1 MLGHYGFSGFVGKY
15 VHVFCKYCHGPFKY
29 WNRSGNGV
37 RSLHQFKFK
46 KSVQLVKGKKAG
58 KSVKSRVSAEDK
70 NPKVYM
76 RDTIGNIS
84 KILRYS
90 TWDLAQ
96 EQLENLTIR
105 WDSYTINQVLKTHP
119 PMEKAWLFFNWA
131 SHLKGFK
138 HDQYT
143 YTTMLDIFGEAGR
156 ISSMKFVFQQMQ
168 EKGIK
173 KDAVTYTSLLHW
185 LSKDGDVNGS
195 LRMWEE
201 MKAAGCR
208 PTVVSYTALMKVLF
222 DNNRPKEAT
231 DIYKEMLQ
239 SGCSPNC
246 YTYTIL
252 MEYLARTGKFKA
264 ALDILS
270 KMQDAGVQPDKATC
284 NILVQKCSI
293 AGETRAMAQILLYM
307 KESSIVLHRP
317 VYLEALKT
325 LENAGEATDLLRKVN
340 PHLSFERI
348 GKEGIFE
355 SEATVVDVNSF
366 LDTGLAIN
374 LLAKHNF
381 VAVEYLLNEIICR
394 NVQFDS
400 MVVSTIVQ
408 VSCANCR
415 PTTALLAFRYSL
427 KMGLEVERAAY
438 LALIGLFFRT
448 KSFLNALEV
457 VEQMI
462 GVRFFFGTY
471 LVSLLVNQFGSAK
484 MSATAAKIFHSL
496 PDDQNLVTYTALM
509 RAYFCYGDVDKGLE
523 IYETM
528 KNKGI
533 CVSLGTYNV
542 LVIGLEDSGRVQEA
556 ETYRKAMKKI
566 RYDGHSQNK
575 FPMEA
580 SLCDLLFA
588 RGAVS

>member
-1 MLGHYGFSGFVGKY
+1 MLGHYGFRGFVGKY
-15 VHVFCKYCHGPFKY
+15 MHVFRIYCRGPFKY
-29 WNRSGNGV
+29 WNRSGKGLH
-37 RSLHQFKFK
+37 SLHKFK
-46 KSVQLVKGKKAG
+46 CKKFVQLVKGKRAG
-58 KSVKSRVSAEDK
+58 KSVKSRDSAEDK
-70 NPKVYM
+70 NPTVYM
-76 RDTIGNIS
+76 RDTIRNIS

-90 TWDLAQ
+90 TWDYAQ

-131 SHLKGFK
+131 SRLKGFK

-246 YTYTIL
+246 YTYTVL
-252 MEYLARTGKFKA
+252 MEYLAGIGKFKA
-264 ALDILS
+264 ALEILS
-270 KMQDAGVQPDKATC
+270 KMEEAGVQPDKATC

-307 KESSIVLHRP
+307 KENCIVLHRAA
-317 VYLEALKT
+317 YLEALKT
-325 LENAGEATDLLRKVN
+325 LENAGVATDLLREVN
-340 PHLSFERI
+340 PHLSFVRTN
-348 GKEGIFE
+348 KEEIFE
-355 SEATVVDVNSF
+355 LEATVVDVNSF
-366 LDTGLAIN
+366 IDTGLAIN
-374 LLAKHNF
+374 LLAKQNF
-381 VAVEYLLNEIICR
+381 VAVEYLLNEIICK
-394 NVQFDS
+394 NIQFDS
-400 MVVSTIVQ
+400 MVVSTIIQ
-408 VSCANCR
+408 ASCANCK
-415 PTTALLAFRYSL
+415 PTCALLAFRYSL

-438 LALIGLFFRT
+438 LALIGLFIRT
-448 KSFLNALEV
+448 KSFLNAMEI
-457 VEQMI
+457 VEQLI
-462 GVRFFFGTY
+462 GVGVFTGTY
-471 LVSLLVNQFGSAK
+471 LVSLLVSQFGSAK
-484 MSATAAKIFHSL
+484 MSAAAAKIFHSW
-496 PDDQNLVTYTALM
+496 PDEQNLVTYTALM
-509 RAYFCYGDVDKGLE
+509 RAYFSCGDVNKGIE

-533 CVSLGTYNV
+533 CASLGTYNV
-542 LVIGLEDSGRVQEA
+542 LVVGLEESGRVQEA

-566 RYDGHSQNK
+566 RHDGHSQNK

-580 SLCDLLFA
+580 SLCDLLFG
-588 RGAVS
+588 RGVVF